1 MSGNALTGGLSNY
14 YLAPVEFPQRKSQVP
29 YVAECE
35 DITQALKMT
44 PDEFCEFKA
53 IWRTAAARLGNGKP
67 GTKAVYD
74 AEKRVHYAGRSLLTE
89 QRAAGIEPSVKPVP
103 VPATEWQLDG
113 KTFARL
119 MTSVTAGLLKMDC
132 TNSGEMPRDYRLPI
146 ETFILDGVDV
156 HFWNP
161 DGLIDPS
168 KTTEPAMPEEKPLE
182 KLSNSIPELQDMF
195 KELIEKTA
203 MDKSQVK
210 PLLKVNPGI
219 SSLQLKPV
227 NVEPTDK

>member
-1 MSGNALTGGLSNY
+1 MKKLSELYPQYYKGVPEGVSADEVDTYVINLMFPVDDYSGCILHARKKLLIPGVRSGG
-14 YLAPVEFPQRKSQVP
+14 KSQYKDVK
-29 YVAECE
+29 E
-35 DITQALKMT
+35 
-44 PDEFCEFKA
+44 
-53 IWRTAAARLGNGKP
+53 ARDTLNR
-67 GTKAVYD
+67 YLQ
-74 AEKRVHYAGRSLLTE
+74 LL
-89 QRAAGIEPSVKPVP
+89 EPVKPMAEPVP
-103 VPATEWQLDG
+103 APATEWQLDG

-119 MTSVTAGLLKMDC
+119 MTSVTAGFLKMTC
-132 TNSGEMPRDYRLPI
+132 TNPGEMPRDYRLPI
-146 ETFILDGVDV
+146 ETFILDGVDI

-161 DGLIDPS
+161 DGQVDPS
-168 KTTEPAMPEEKPLE
+168 KTTEPAKPEEKPLE